1 MIVHKER
8 IEMVKRI
15 EKMLFILLIGVL
27 SVFITDNVYAEGYC
41 DYNGDFGRIIIY
53 KNGTSAPT
61 ARYYYK
67 SSKAY
72 ETYGDSYSYGVAFY
86 TSNAKNISKFESA
99 GTSENAYIRYTLESD
114 EYTFKLNGS
123 ECPTIYQDP
132 EPLIENSNS
141 AMGNTTSTTIKN
153 VLYRISLKH
162 DTSNYFSV
170 GVCPTSNPECIIDN
184 TVSPD
189 ADKSVCGY
197 TDYNKEIDNRE
208 DLTAEQ
214 KQAEKLQKPGYYKN
228 DYKKDGSGNLEFDAS
243 GNPTLIS
250 STYIPYHM
258 LLDDSNTFYQKFW
271 SIRKNVELELQNTIN
286 EKLTTFDLNSWNR
299 LFYNNSPGA
308 ASTLLRTQLA
318 DIVGVDGIAEL
329 QLAVKDWNDT
339 HGCTIDD
346 AVWQQY
352 VDSLNSLVDEYT
364 IKARQLAYKTLDT
377 AVNNGQIDQQTAN
390 EFKNTVDEQLDQF
403 RETSGRLLSD
413 VSAWYQKLIKV
424 VDESCTGIL
433 DPELVDIINEIFNW
447 VKIIVPILLIVLSVV
462 DYSKAVLSA
471 EKDELQQTT
480 KKLTKRIV
488 IAIIIFF
495 VPTIIHLFVN
505 IYNNVSPIPLTDLP
519 DCGIK

>member
-1 MIVHKER
+1 
-8 IEMVKRI
+8 MVKRI
-15 EKMLFILLIGVL
+15 EKMLFILLIGIL
-27 SVFITDNVYAEGYC
+27 SAFITDNVYAEGYC

-72 ETYGDSYSYGVAFY
+72 QTYGDSYSYGIAFY
-86 TSNAKNISKFESA
+86 TTNGKNVTKFESA
-99 GTSENAYIRYTLESD
+99 DTTSENAYIRYTIDSD
-114 EYTFKLNGS
+114 EYIFKFNGDT
-123 ECPTIYQDP
+123 CPAIYHDP
-132 EPLIENSNS
+132 EPLIENSNT
-141 AMGNTTSTTIKN
+141 ALGNATSTTIKS
-153 VLYRISLKH
+153 VLYKIAPIH
-162 DTSNYFSV
+162 DTSNYFST
-170 GVCPTSNPECIIDN
+170 GVCPTSNTECLKN
-184 TVSPD
+184 ENVSPD
-189 ADKSVCGY
+189 VDKSVCGY
-197 TDYNKEIDNRE
+197 TDYTT
-208 DLTAEQ
+208 LPAEEQ
-214 KQAEKLQKPGYYKN
+214 LKKPGYYKN
-228 DYKKDGSGNLEFDAS
+228 DYKKDSSGNLEFDGS

-271 SIRKNVELELQNTIN
+271 SIRKNVELKLQNTIN

-318 DIVGVDGIAEL
+318 DVVGVDGIAEL

-377 AVNNGQIDQQTAN
+377 AVSNGQLDQQTAN
-390 EFKNTVDEQLDQF
+390 EFKNTVADELDSF
-403 RETSGRLLSD
+403 RETSGNLLSD
-413 VSAWYQKLIKV
+413 VSAWYKKLANV
-424 VDESCTGIL
+424 VDESCSGIL
-433 DPELVDIINEIFNW
+433 DPELVDIINEIFGW
-447 VKIIVPILLIVLSVV
+447 VKILVPIILIVLSTI
-462 DYSKAVLSA
+462 DYSKAVLVS
-471 EKDELQQTT
+471 EKDETMQAT
-480 KKLTKRIV
+480 KRLSKRIV

-495 VPTIIHLFVN
+495 LPTLIHLVVD